1 MIENAGRVCPGKDHT
16 APTEKGCIG
25 ISDELRSGTQPGY
38 IYHIYFGKALPPLK
52 EFFAICDYF
61 EISPAEFFSAKT
73 ANPKLSRTVTELLEQ
88 LDQEDLELTL
98 TNIQRLLR
106 K

>member
-52 EFFAICDYF
+52 EFFAICDYL
-61 EISPAEFFSAKT
+61 EITPQQFFDESEK
-73 ANPKLSRTVTELLEQ
+73 NPELIQKALEGMKR
-88 LDQEDLELTL
+88 LDESDLLML
-98 TNIQRLLR
+98 LGVINRLL